1 VPWEETD
8 EYIRSGHR
16 SPEDFQEDSFR
27 TITIDA
33 DKGIK
38 AVIGKPKGKDT
49 TEVQSYLF
57 DKSKDWTVEKAKAW
71 FEAHKESKV
80 KEHVSAI
87 LPFKVL
93 EKIVDK
99 PLRIRGI
106 AMTSGMSR
114 NFNIYTPEELQAF
127 TKKLVS
133 APVYIEHVAV
143 PNAVGKVTKTEWDGQ
158 NLWYEAEIYDDEV
171 AEKIRKGLIQHVSVG
186 ADYETLDIVDGKI
199 PHGLHNAELSLVA
212 VPGIPET
219 NVQIL
224 ESLKTVKEQQEIC
237 VFCGKNPVKFWLGCC
252 NDCFEKLPIAESKKK
267 ELLLEK
273 QKMKEQQSF
282 EPIIAGEYVLGF
294 YQDAA
299 LFLPEH
305 FRTVWLDKEN
315 GILAVVGKLRDRP
328 ETERVHAIFFSKEK
342 MWDQT
347 KIRDW
352 LSLHPDYMA
361 PASVSES
368 GTQPKGRGNMKKNVK
383 EQNGERN
390 NDQGNGGQ
398 NLTVDEIKAKIAD
411 LTRKREEIMAQL
423 YPEAELTDEQRAAL
437 NAEAEAVSAEIEAL
451 EKALAELIA
460 AQVETT
466 LGEGYRVNLEVW
478 LKEAEWDTEYI
489 NNLPDECFAYI
500 EPGGEKDE
508 EGKTKPRSLRHLPFK
523 NAQGNI
529 DHDHLVNALARLPQ
543 TDLSDEAKAQA
554 KKKLCAAVKQ
564 WNSEHPDNQIVSDV
578 CGVEPS
584 NQQQEQLQQ
593 KIEELTA
600 RIEKLEKILVENG
613 GNIAESLLKK
623 TKEKTIPV
631 TKAIEI
637 LRGLLPSPMVERSS
651 LGMQRECQE
660 IRRAIFQLE
669 EMLKNG

>member
-1 VPWEETD
+1 M
-8 EYIRSGHR
+8 
-16 SPEDFQEDSFR
+16 
-27 TITIDA
+27 
-33 DKGIK
+33 
-38 AVIGKPKGKDT
+38 
-49 TEVQSYLF
+49 
-57 DKSKDWTVEKAKAW
+57 EKAKAW
-71 FEAHKESKV
+71 FEKHKESKV

-106 AMTSGMSR
+106 AMTAGISR

-127 TKKLVS
+127 SQKLVS

-143 PNAVGKVTKTEWDGQ
+143 PNAVGKVTKTEWDGA
-158 NLWYEAEIYDDEV
+158 NLWYEAEIYDDET
-171 AEKIRKGLIQHVSVG
+171 AEKIRKGLIQHVSIG
-186 ADYETLDIVDGKI
+186 ADYETLDILDGKL

-212 VPGIPET
+212 VPGIPKT

-224 ESLKTVKEQQEIC
+224 ESLKRAEEQQ
-237 VFCGKNPVKFWLGCC
+237 
-252 NDCFEKLPIAESKKK
+252 
-267 ELLLEK
+267 
-273 QKMKEQQSF
+273 

-315 GILAVVGKLRDRP
+315 GILAVFGKLRAEP
-328 ETERVHAIFFSKEK
+328 ETERVQSIFFAKEK

-347 KIRDW
+347 KIQDW

-361 PASVSES
+361 PAGVSES
-368 GTQPKGRGNMKKNVK
+368 GTQPKGCENMKKNVK
-383 EQNGERN
+383 EQNGE
-390 NDQGNGGQ
+390 GN

-466 LGEGYRVNLEVW
+466 LGEGYRVNLEVK
-478 LKEAEWDTEYI
+478 LKEAEWSTEYV

-508 EGKTKPRSLRHLPFK
+508 QGKTVPRSLRHFEYK
-523 NAQGNI
+523 NMQGELSRSHI
-529 DHDHLVNALARLPQ
+529 VNGLSQLGK
-543 TDLSDEAKAQA
+543 DLGDWATPEAKAEI
-554 KKKLCAAVKQ
+554 KRKLCAAVKQ
-564 WNSEHPDNQIVSDV
+564 WNSEHPDDPITSEV
-578 CGVEPS
+578 CGVKPS
-584 NQQQEQLQQ
+584 EKEQL
-593 KIEELTA
+593 KAKVTELLA
-600 RIEKLEKILVENG
+600 RVEKLEKILVENG

-623 TKEKTIPV
+623 TKEKAIPV

-637 LRGLLPSPMVERSS
+637 LQGLLPSPVVERSS

-669 EMLKNG
+669 EMLKSG

>member
-1 VPWEETD
+1 MPWETTD

-16 SPEDFQEDSFR
+16 SPEDFQEGSFR

-127 TKKLVS
+127 TQKLVS

-224 ESLKTVKEQQEIC
+224 ESLAPTGSSGIAQVPLKERE
-237 VFCGKNPVKFWLGCC
+237 
-252 NDCFEKLPIAESKKK
+252 
-267 ELLLEK
+267 
-273 QKMKEQQSF
+273 
-282 EPIIAGEYVLGF
+282 
-294 YQDAA
+294 
-299 LFLPEH
+299 
-305 FRTVWLDKEN
+305 
-315 GILAVVGKLRDRP
+315 
-328 ETERVHAIFFSKEK
+328 
-342 MWDQT
+342 
-347 KIRDW
+347 
-352 LSLHPDYMA
+352 
-361 PASVSES
+361 
-368 GTQPKGRGNMKKNVK
+368 NMKKNVK
-383 EQNGERN
+383 EQNQGQGEPKTDKERFISHFGVTEEQFETLYSILGDELFKLLPERGQKVKEQNGEGN
-390 NDQGNGGQ
+390 NQDGGQ
-398 NLTVDEIKAKIAD
+398 NPTVDEIKAKIAD

-466 LGEGYRVNLEVW
+466 LGEGYRVNLEVR

-584 NQQQEQLQQ
+584 NQQQEQLQE

-623 TKEKTIPV
+623 TKEKAIPV

-637 LRGLLPSPMVERSS
+637 LQGLLPSPVVERSS

-669 EMLKNG
+669 EMLKSG